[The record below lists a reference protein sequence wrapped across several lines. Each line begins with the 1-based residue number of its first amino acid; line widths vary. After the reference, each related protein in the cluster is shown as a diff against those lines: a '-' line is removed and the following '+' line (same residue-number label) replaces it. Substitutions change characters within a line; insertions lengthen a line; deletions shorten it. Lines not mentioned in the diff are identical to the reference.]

1 MKKFFYVKSAVVLLV
16 LTLVTVV
23 AGKVKAQSENIN
35 PISNINK
42 LLPEDSSVLQ
52 STQFTEEGM
61 KEQWQSFNRDK
72 GWASLLKEAE
82 QKGFKR
88 IEKSSWGFKGT
99 LKNVVTG
106 KSEEVMFCAFDF
118 YSPSAIKDKSF
129 QTCSMVWRKVGKEVY
144 KAYIVF
150 PKGESNQQKS
160 FAGAEEWFADASGE
174 VQKAHSFN
182 KCFNKCINGGKHN
195 VTVKTVFG
203 SISVTADCK
212 SQCIGAVA
220 VCGGVTAILEVASG
234 GLGTPVLIATFG
246 ICAGVACGQCFAMCA
261 LGCS

>member
-1 MKKFFYVKSAVVLLV
+1 MKKLFFVGLFFFTFTFSTT
-16 LTLVTVV
+16 LT
-23 AGKVKAQSENIN
+23 AQLKGENSNALNSIN
-35 PISNINK
+35 NFVQ
-42 LLPEDSSVLQ
+42 EDSAVLQ
-52 STQFTEEGM
+52 SVQFTEESM
-61 KEQWQSFNRDK
+61 KEQWNSFNKDK
-72 GWASLLKEAE
+72 GWTELVRQAE

-99 LKNVVTG
+99 LKNVKTG

-118 YSPSAIKDKSF
+118 YSPSQVKEKSF
-129 QTCSMVWRKVGKEVY
+129 QTCSMVWRKVGKDVY

-160 FAGAEEWFADASGE
+160 FAGADEWFADASGT

-182 KCFNKCINGGKHN
+182 KCFNGCINGGKHS
-195 VTVKTVFG
+195 VFIKTIFG
-203 SISVTADCK
+203 SVKVSADCK
-212 SQCIGAVA
+212 SQCLGAVA
-220 VCGGVTAILEVASG
+220 VCGGVTAILELASG